1 MSEVST
7 FSFECLLP
15 ARGSTPGSI
24 IQTALTVIV
33 PLSVTAVICSF
44 WAIRTVSR
52 RMPWKFFVKR
62 CILTAVSVLYVSYLS
77 LAETAIN
84 VFYCID
90 VFDEVTLEGINTP
103 HSYWVADTSVT
114 CYAGSHRVLAYVVAV
129 PLLVFVIVYPL
140 VLAVL
145 MAIANKKGNLR
156 SDWIQST
163 LGMLM
168 NGFKTE
174 FAFWDCTILLRK
186 ALIAAV
192 VVFAYKFDVAL
203 QATLLTAI
211 FVCSM
216 FLHFVFL
223 PYQTNAGPLN
233 FLEGLSLFVCGTT
246 VMSGVI
252 LTDPHT
258 TSELVKFTEVL
269 FVFASNLIAF
279 SIFGY
284 HLLTNKYTEIK
295 HTLLCEGVDV
305 GNGVVAAVLK
315 AYVRHKTERVRN
327 LSGKIMAKLS
337 PSGRN
342 TVAVEAVGSESTKS
356 LLPTSTI

>member
-1 MSEVST
+1 MSEVSM

-15 ARGSTPGSI
+15 VHGSTPRSV

-33 PLSVTAVICSF
+33 PLTVTVVICSF
-44 WAIRTVSR
+44 WAIRTLRR

-90 VFDEVTLEGINTP
+90 VFDEVTLDSINTS
-103 HSYWVADTSVT
+103 HSYWVADTSVM

-129 PLLVFVIVYPL
+129 PLLVFVLVYPL
-140 VLAVL
+140 VLAVV
-145 MAIANKKGNLR
+145 MAIANKRGNLR
-156 SDWIQST
+156 SDWIQAT
-163 LGMLM
+163 LGVLM

-174 FAFWDCTILLRK
+174 FAFWDCIILLRK

-192 VVFAYKFDVAL
+192 VVFTYKFGIAL

-211 FVCSM
+211 FLVAM

-246 VMSGVI
+246 VVSGVV
-252 LTDPHT
+252 LNDRQT
-258 TSELVKFTEVL
+258 TSEIVKWSLVFY
-269 FVFASNLIAF
+269 VFASNLLAF
-279 SIFGY
+279 SIFGF

-295 HTLLCEGVDV
+295 YTLLCEGVDV
-305 GNGVVAAVLK
+305 GSGDVAAVLK
-315 AYVRHKTERVRN
+315 AYVRHKTEKVRN
-327 LSGKIMAKLS
+327 LSRKITTKLLPSRRNMA
-337 PSGRN
+337 
-342 TVAVEAVGSESTKS
+342 AVEAVGSESTKS
-356 LLPTSTI
+356 LLPVSTI